1 MRDFI
6 MMDACHYTSVQTQ
19 RMYTT
24 YSEPQCELQAL
35 GDSDEEVSQMYLF
48 HAGYW

>member
-1 MRDFI
+1 MGDFI

-48 HAGYW
+48 HVGY